1 MHIDTVVSASTP
13 ADVGLINGLFSYL
26 MVRGKP
32 QIPKPGANKRIS
44 TASKHTSS
52 SPSTLVKLVKSA
64 TTAVPSCTACGIV
77 ITDDIKALQCDRCQ
91 ATDKWKCAECLN
103 LPLEMYDH
111 LVSDPGC
118 SLKWFCLSCDKAAL
132 EMENKDTKCNS
143 DRLDCLITLV
153 EKLLHKLTTVE
164 DRLKEKC
171 ELDTANQLDS
181 RLKNLEDHIL
191 KQEQDM
197 LNKITQL
204 ENSLVNNTNTNA
216 REVKEQVST
225 NNELQ
230 KKVEQEINKQ
240 ITEDRDLEKRK
251 KNIIIYRVPEVSA
264 ESAADRM
271 DGDMAFVTELLDSV
285 FQVKPDDQGIEKLF
299 RLGQRD
305 VSSNAPRPL
314 LVGLKDIDVKE
325 GIWSNLKNLKDSDI
339 RFKGISVAHD
349 LSPGQREEIKRLV
362 EQAKRDHVS
371 VPVVMV
377 RKTTGSGW

>member
-1 MHIDTVVSASTP
+1 
-13 ADVGLINGLFSYL
+13 
-26 MVRGKP
+26 MVRGQP
-32 QIPKPGANKRIS
+32 QIPKSEANKRIS

-52 SPSTLVKLVKSA
+52 SPSTLVKPVKSA

-143 DRLDCLITLV
+143 DRLDCLITLI

-171 ELDTANQLDS
+171 ELDTVNQLDS
-181 RLKNLEDHIL
+181 RLKNLENHIL

-197 LNKITQL
+197 LNKIAQL
-204 ENSLVNNTNTNA
+204 ENSLVSNTNTNA

-230 KKVEQEINKQ
+230 KKLSKKSTNK
-240 ITEDRDLEKRK
+240 
-251 KNIIIYRVPEVSA
+251 
-264 ESAADRM
+264 
-271 DGDMAFVTELLDSV
+271 
-285 FQVKPDDQGIEKLF
+285 
-299 RLGQRD
+299 
-305 VSSNAPRPL
+305 
-314 LVGLKDIDVKE
+314 
-325 GIWSNLKNLKDSDI
+325 
-339 RFKGISVAHD
+339 
-349 LSPGQREEIKRLV
+349 
-362 EQAKRDHVS
+362 
-371 VPVVMV
+371 
-377 RKTTGSGW
+377 